1 MNTNCMKADSCFVSF
16 VGTCICNKTFMS
28 LLFSCSADG
37 RYVKSEWMDVHAGD
51 FVHLAC
57 DEIIPADILL
67 LHSSDPLGI
76 CHLETS
82 NLDGETNLK
91 QRQIVHGLK
100 YEGVGHDCN
109 VIILSLFNLSF
120 CKDLRYGKI
129 NLNLFRGKNC

>member
-1 MNTNCMKADSCFVSF
+1 MNTECTKADSCVVTIVS
-16 VGTCICNKTFMS
+16 ICNKTFKP
-28 LLFSCSADG
+28 LLSCSADG

-100 YEGVGHDCN
+100 YEGVGHDCK
-109 VIILSLFNLSF
+109 VIVLSIF
-120 CKDLRYGKI
+120 
-129 NLNLFRGKNC
+129 

>member
-1 MNTNCMKADSCFVSF
+1 MKTKCTKGDSCVVFVTI
-16 VGTCICNKTFMS
+16 VGICNKTFMP
-28 LLFSCSADG
+28 LLLSCSADG

-100 YEGVGHDCN
+100 YEGVGHGCKF
-109 VIILSLFNLSF
+109 IILSLFNTYMDKLLYRSQVW
-120 CKDLRYGKI
+120 
-129 NLNLFRGKNC
+129 KN

>member
-1 MNTNCMKADSCFVSF
+1 MNTNCMKADSCFVSI

-28 LLFSCSADG
+28 LLLSCSADG

-109 VIILSLFNLSF
+109 VIILSLFNLSW
-120 CKDLRYGKI
+120 L
-129 NLNLFRGKNC
+129 

>member
-1 MNTNCMKADSCFVSF
+1 MQLEKFVAKFVSVLVDRADKLGAHSYMF
-16 VGTCICNKTFMS
+16 F
-28 LLFSCSADG
+28 FCSEDK
-37 RYVKSEWMDVHAGD
+37 RYVKSEWMEVHAGD

-100 YEGVGHDCN
+100 YQGVSQGHQ
-109 VIILSLFNLSF
+109 LT
-120 CKDLRYGKI
+120 GKVARSRSPANWHRFI
-129 NLNLFRGKNC
+129 MELNIAKWKLCV

>member
-1 MNTNCMKADSCFVSF
+1 MCFF
-16 VGTCICNKTFMS
+16 F
-28 LLFSCSADG
+28 CSEDK
-37 RYVKSEWMDVHAGD
+37 RYVKSEWMEVHAGD

-100 YEGVGHDCN
+100 YQGVSQGQGHQLTAKVARSRSPAN
-109 VIILSLFNLSF
+109 WHRFIME
-120 CKDLRYGKI
+120 
-129 NLNLFRGKNC
+129 LNIAKWKLCV